1 MLILSQ
7 YDVRLIRVQAEH
19 LSLILRWRNNDW
31 VRKNMFV
38 QDILQEKDQL
48 AWFNSINNA
57 SNYYFII
64 EYLGEKVGLIH
75 AKNFSEEDGIG
86 EGGIFIGEHDY
97 LETWASVMA
106 SICLLNFIFAKTNI
120 NRSMVR
126 VQAHNRGAIS
136 YNLKLGYKIDYQDA
150 NECRMLLDKE
160 DFLYKTTVV
169 KSVLSKISK
178 GQDALIL
185 EGEKASNNLTQIN
198 RLFEN

>member
-86 EGGIFIGEHDY
+86 EGGIFIGEYDY

-126 VQAHNRGAIS
+126 VQAHNRRAIS
-136 YNLKLGYKIDYQDA
+136 YNLKLGYKIDYEDA
-150 NECRMLLDKE
+150 NECRMILDKE
-160 DFLYKTTVV
+160 DFLYKTTVL

-178 GQDALIL
+178 GKDALIL
-185 EGEKASNNLTQIN
+185 EGEKSSNTINQIN

>member
-86 EGGIFIGEHDY
+86 EGGIFIGKYDY

-126 VQAHNRGAIS
+126 VQAHNRRAIS
-136 YNLKLGYKIDYQDA
+136 YNLKLGYKIDYEDA
-150 NECRMLLDKE
+150 NELRMILDKE
-160 DFLYKTTVV
+160 DFLYKTTVL

>member
-38 QDILQEKDQL
+38 QDILKEKDQL

-86 EGGIFIGEHDY
+86 EGGIFIGEYDY

-126 VQAHNRGAIS
+126 VQAHNRRAIS
-136 YNLKLGYKIDYQDA
+136 YNLKLGYKIDYEDA
-150 NECRMLLDKE
+150 NECRLILDKE
-160 DFLYKTTVV
+160 DFLNKTSVL

-185 EGEKASNNLTQIN
+185 EGEKSSNTINQIN

>member
-86 EGGIFIGEHDY
+86 EGGIFIGEYDY
-97 LETWASVMA
+97 LDTWASVMA

-126 VQAHNRGAIS
+126 VQAHNRSAIA
-136 YNLKLGYKIDYQDA
+136 YNLKLGYKIDFEDA
-150 NECRMLLDKE
+150 NELRMILDKE
-160 DFLYKTTVV
+160 DFLYKTTVL

>member
-1 MLILSQ
+1 VLILSQ

-19 LSLILRWRNNDW
+19 LALILKWRNSDW

-64 EYLGEKVGLIH
+64 EYLGEKVGVIH

-86 EGGIFIGEHDY
+86 EGGIFIGEYDY

-126 VQAHNRGAIS
+126 VQTHNRRAIS

-150 NECRMLLDKE
+150 NECRMILDKE
-160 DFLYKTTVV
+160 DFLCKTTLL

-185 EGEKASNNLTQIN
+185 QGEKASNNLTQIN

>member
-19 LSLILRWRNNDW
+19 LTLILRWRNNDW

-38 QDILQEKDQL
+38 QDILKEKDQL

-75 AKNFSEEDGIG
+75 AKNFSEEDGMG
-86 EGGIFIGEHDY
+86 EGGIFIGEYDY

-126 VQAHNRGAIS
+126 VQAHNRRAIS
-136 YNLKLGYKIDYQDA
+136 YNLKLGYKIDYEDA
-150 NECRMLLDKE
+150 NELRMILDKE
-160 DFLYKTTVV
+160 DFLCKTTLL

-178 GQDALIL
+178 GQDSLIL
-185 EGEKASNNLTQIN
+185 EGEKASNNINQIN

>member
-38 QDILQEKDQL
+38 QDILEEKDQL

-86 EGGIFIGEHDY
+86 EGGIFIGEYDY

-126 VQAHNRGAIS
+126 VQAHNRRAIS
-136 YNLKLGYKIDYQDA
+136 YNLKLGYKIDFEDA
-150 NECRMLLDKE
+150 NELRMILDKE
-160 DFLYKTTVV
+160 DFLYKTTVL

>member
-1 MLILSQ
+1 VLILSQ

-86 EGGIFIGEHDY
+86 EGGIFIGEYDY

-126 VQAHNRGAIS
+126 VQAHNRRAIS
-136 YNLKLGYKIDYQDA
+136 YNLKLGYKIDFEDA
-150 NECRMLLDKE
+150 NELRMILDKE
-160 DFLYKTTVV
+160 DFLYKTTVL

-185 EGEKASNNLTQIN
+185 EGEKSSNNLTQIN

>member
-38 QDILQEKDQL
+38 QDILKEKDQL

-86 EGGIFIGEHDY
+86 EGGIFIGEYDY

-126 VQAHNRGAIS
+126 VQAHNRRAIS
-136 YNLKLGYKIDYQDA
+136 YNLKLGYKIDYEDA
-150 NECRMLLDKE
+150 NECRMILDKE
-160 DFLYKTTVV
+160 DFLNKTSVL

-185 EGEKASNNLTQIN
+185 EGEKSSNTINQIN

>member
-19 LSLILRWRNNDW
+19 LALILKWRNNDW

-38 QDILQEKDQL
+38 QDILQEKNQL

-64 EYLGEKVGLIH
+64 EYLGEKVGVIH
-75 AKNFSEEDGIG
+75 AKNFSEEDGMG
-86 EGGIFIGEHDY
+86 EGGIFIGEYDY

-126 VQAHNRGAIS
+126 VQAHNRRAIS
-136 YNLKLGYKIDYQDA
+136 YNLKLGYKIDHQDA
-150 NECRMLLDKE
+150 NECRMILDKE
-160 DFLYKTTVV
+160 DFLCKTTLL

-185 EGEKASNNLTQIN
+185 QGEKASNNLNQIN

>member
-1 MLILSQ
+1 VLILSQ

-19 LSLILRWRNNDW
+19 LTLILRWRNNDW

-86 EGGIFIGEHDY
+86 EGGIFIGEYDY

-126 VQAHNRGAIS
+126 VQAHNRRAIS
-136 YNLKLGYKIDYQDA
+136 YNLKLGYKIDYEDA
-150 NECRMLLDKE
+150 NELRMILDKE
-160 DFLYKTTVV
+160 DFLYKTTVL

-185 EGEKASNNLTQIN
+185 EGEKSSNTINQIN

>member
-1 MLILSQ
+1 VLILSQ

-19 LSLILRWRNNDW
+19 LALILKWRNNDW

-38 QDILQEKDQL
+38 QDILQEKNQL

-64 EYLGEKVGLIH
+64 EYLGEKVGVIH
-75 AKNFSEEDGIG
+75 AKNFIEEDGMG
-86 EGGIFIGEHDY
+86 EGGIFIGEYDY

-126 VQAHNRGAIS
+126 VQAHNRRAIS

-150 NECRMLLDKE
+150 NECRMILDKE
-160 DFLYKTTVV
+160 DFLCKTTLL

-185 EGEKASNNLTQIN
+185 QGEKASNNLTQIN

>member
-38 QDILQEKDQL
+38 QDILKEKDQL

-86 EGGIFIGEHDY
+86 EGGIFIGEYDY

-126 VQAHNRGAIS
+126 VQAHNRRAIS
-136 YNLKLGYKIDYQDA
+136 YNLKLGYKIDFEDA
-150 NECRMLLDKE
+150 NELRMILDKE
-160 DFLYKTTVV
+160 DFLHKTTVL

-178 GQDALIL
+178 GRDALIL

>member
-19 LSLILRWRNNDW
+19 LALILKWRNSDW

-38 QDILQEKDQL
+38 QDILQEKNQL

-64 EYLGEKVGLIH
+64 EYLGEKVGVIH
-75 AKNFSEEDGIG
+75 AKNFSAEDGIG
-86 EGGIFIGEHDY
+86 EGGIFIGEYDY
-97 LETWASVMA
+97 LESWASVMA

-126 VQAHNRGAIS
+126 VQAHNRRAIS
-136 YNLKLGYKIDYQDA
+136 YNLKLGYKIDHQDA
-150 NECRMLLDKE
+150 NECRMILNKE
-160 DFLYKTTVV
+160 DFLCKTTLL

-185 EGEKASNNLTQIN
+185 QGEKASNNLTQIN

>member
-126 VQAHNRGAIS
+126 VQAHNRRAIS
-136 YNLKLGYKIDYQDA
+136 YNLKLGYKIDFEDA
-150 NECRMLLDKE
+150 NELRMILDKE
-160 DFLYKTTVV
+160 DFLYKTTVL

>member
-86 EGGIFIGEHDY
+86 EGGIFIGEYDY

-126 VQAHNRGAIS
+126 VQAHNRHAIS
-136 YNLKLGYKIDYQDA
+136 YNLKLGYKIDFEDA
-150 NECRMLLDKE
+150 NELRMILDKE
-160 DFLYKTTVV
+160 DFLYKTTVL

>member
-19 LSLILRWRNNDW
+19 LTLILRWRNNDW

-75 AKNFSEEDGIG
+75 AKNFSEEDGMG
-86 EGGIFIGEHDY
+86 EGGIFIGEYDY

-126 VQAHNRGAIS
+126 VQAHNRRAIS
-136 YNLKLGYKIDYQDA
+136 YNLKLGYKIDYEDA
-150 NECRMLLDKE
+150 NELRMILDKE
-160 DFLYKTTVV
+160 DFLYKTTVL

-185 EGEKASNNLTQIN
+185 EGEKSSNTINQIN

>member
-19 LSLILRWRNNDW
+19 LSLILKWRNNDW

-86 EGGIFIGEHDY
+86 EGGIFIGKYDY

-126 VQAHNRGAIS
+126 VQAHNRRAIS
-136 YNLKLGYKIDYQDA
+136 YNLKLGYKIDYVDA
-150 NECRMLLDKE
+150 NECRMILDKE
-160 DFLYKTTVV
+160 DFLYKTTVL

-178 GQDALIL
+178 GKDALIL
-185 EGEKASNNLTQIN
+185 EGEKSSNTINQIN

>member
-19 LSLILRWRNNDW
+19 LALILKWRNSDW

-38 QDILQEKDQL
+38 QDVLQEKDQL
-48 AWFNSINNA
+48 AWYNSINNA

-64 EYLGEKVGLIH
+64 EYLGEKVGVIH
-75 AKNFSEEDGIG
+75 AKNFSEEDGMG
-86 EGGIFIGEHDY
+86 EGGIFIGEYDY

-126 VQAHNRGAIS
+126 VQTHNRRAIS
-136 YNLKLGYKIDYQDA
+136 YNLKLGYKIDHQDA
-150 NECRMLLDKE
+150 NECRMILDKE
-160 DFLYKTTVV
+160 DFFSKTTLL

-178 GQDALIL
+178 GQDELIL
-185 EGEKASNNLTQIN
+185 QGEKASNNLTQIN

>member
-19 LSLILRWRNNDW
+19 LALILKWRNNDW

-38 QDILQEKDQL
+38 QDILQEKNQL

-64 EYLGEKVGLIH
+64 EYLGEKVGVIH
-75 AKNFSEEDGIG
+75 AKNFSEEDGMG
-86 EGGIFIGEHDY
+86 EGGIFIGEYDY
-97 LETWASVMA
+97 LESWASVMA

-126 VQAHNRGAIS
+126 VQAHNRRAIS
-136 YNLKLGYKIDYQDA
+136 YNLKLGYKIDHQDA
-150 NECRMLLDKE
+150 NECRMILDKE
-160 DFLYKTTVV
+160 DFLCKTTLL

-185 EGEKASNNLTQIN
+185 QGEKASNNLTQIN

>member
-38 QDILQEKDQL
+38 QDILKEKDQL

-86 EGGIFIGEHDY
+86 EGGIFIGEYDY

-126 VQAHNRGAIS
+126 VQAHNRRAIS
-136 YNLKLGYKIDYQDA
+136 YNLKLGYKIDFEDA
-150 NECRMLLDKE
+150 NELRMILDKE
-160 DFLYKTTVV
+160 DFLYKTTVL

-178 GQDALIL
+178 GRDALIL

>member
-38 QDILQEKDQL
+38 QDILKEKDQL

-86 EGGIFIGEHDY
+86 EGGIFIGEYDY

-126 VQAHNRGAIS
+126 VQAHNRRAIS
-136 YNLKLGYKIDYQDA
+136 YNLKLGYKIDFEDA
-150 NECRMLLDKE
+150 NELRMILDKE
-160 DFLYKTTVV
+160 DFLYKTTVL

-185 EGEKASNNLTQIN
+185 EGEKSSNTINQIN

>member
-19 LSLILRWRNNDW
+19 LALILKWRNSDW

-64 EYLGEKVGLIH
+64 EYLGEKVGVIH
-75 AKNFSEEDGIG
+75 AKNFSEEDGMG
-86 EGGIFIGEHDY
+86 EGGIFIGEYDY

-126 VQAHNRGAIS
+126 VQAHNRRAIS
-136 YNLKLGYKIDYQDA
+136 YNLKLGYKIDHQDA
-150 NECRMLLDKE
+150 NECRMILDKE
-160 DFLYKTTVV
+160 DFLCKTTLL

-185 EGEKASNNLTQIN
+185 QGEKASNNLTQIN

>member
-1 MLILSQ
+1 VLILSQ

-19 LSLILRWRNNDW
+19 LALILKWRNSDW

-64 EYLGEKVGLIH
+64 EYLGEKVGVIH

-86 EGGIFIGEHDY
+86 EGGIFIGEYDY
-97 LETWASVMA
+97 LESWASVMA

-126 VQAHNRGAIS
+126 VQTHNRPAIS
-136 YNLKLGYKIDYQDA
+136 YNLKLGYKIVHQDA
-150 NECRMLLDKE
+150 NECRMILDKE
-160 DFLYKTTVV
+160 DFLSKTTLL

-185 EGEKASNNLTQIN
+185 QGEKASNNLTQIN

>member
-19 LSLILRWRNNDW
+19 LTLILKWRNSDW

-48 AWFNSINNA
+48 AWYNSINNA

-64 EYLGEKVGLIH
+64 EYLGEKVGVIH
-75 AKNFSEEDGIG
+75 AKNFSEEDGMG
-86 EGGIFIGEHDY
+86 EGGIFIGEYDY

-126 VQAHNRGAIS
+126 VQTHNRRAIS
-136 YNLKLGYKIDYQDA
+136 YNLKLGYKIDHQDA
-150 NECRMLLDKE
+150 NECRMILDKE
-160 DFLYKTTVV
+160 DFFSKTTLL

-178 GQDALIL
+178 GQDELIL
-185 EGEKASNNLTQIN
+185 QGEKASNNLTQIN

>member
-86 EGGIFIGEHDY
+86 EGGVFIGEYDY

-150 NECRMLLDKE
+150 NELRMILDKE
-160 DFLYKTTVV
+160 DFLYKTTVL

-185 EGEKASNNLTQIN
+185 EGEKSSNTINQIN

>member
-19 LSLILRWRNNDW
+19 LALILKWRNSDW
-31 VRKNMFV
+31 VRQNMFV

-48 AWFNSINNA
+48 AWFNLINDA

-64 EYLGEKVGLIH
+64 EYLGEKVGVIH
-75 AKNFSEEDGIG
+75 AKNFSEEDGMG
-86 EGGIFIGEHDY
+86 EGGIFIGEYDY

-126 VQAHNRGAIS
+126 VQAHNRRAIS
-136 YNLKLGYKIDYQDA
+136 YNLKLGYKIDHQDA
-150 NECRMLLDKE
+150 NECRMILDKE
-160 DFLYKTTVV
+160 DFLCKTTLL

-178 GQDALIL
+178 GQDELIL
-185 EGEKASNNLTQIN
+185 QGEKASNNLTQIN

>member
-86 EGGIFIGEHDY
+86 EGGIFIGEYDY

-136 YNLKLGYKIDYQDA
+136 YNLKLGYKIDFEDA
-150 NECRMLLDKE
+150 NELRMILDKE
-160 DFLYKTTVV
+160 DFLYKTTVL

>member
-1 MLILSQ
+1 MLVLSQ
-7 YDVRLIRVQAEH
+7 YNVRLIRVQAEH
-19 LSLILRWRNNDW
+19 LSLILKWRNNDW

-38 QDILQEKDQL
+38 QDILKEKDQL

-86 EGGIFIGEHDY
+86 EGGIFIGEYDY

-126 VQAHNRGAIS
+126 VQAHNRSAIS
-136 YNLKLGYKIDYQDA
+136 YNLMLGYKIDFEDA
-150 NECRMLLDKE
+150 NELRMILDKE
-160 DFLYKTTVV
+160 DFLYKTTVL

-185 EGEKASNNLTQIN
+185 EGEKSSNTINQIN

>member
-19 LSLILRWRNNDW
+19 LTLILKWRNSDW

-48 AWFNSINNA
+48 TWYNSINNA

-64 EYLGEKVGLIH
+64 EYLGEKVGVIH
-75 AKNFSEEDGIG
+75 AKNFSEEDGMG
-86 EGGIFIGEHDY
+86 EGGIFIGEYDY

-106 SICLLNFIFAKTNI
+106 SICLLNFIFTKTNI

-126 VQAHNRGAIS
+126 VQAHNRRAIS

-150 NECRMLLDKE
+150 NECRMILDKE
-160 DFLYKTTVV
+160 DFLCKTTLL

-185 EGEKASNNLTQIN
+185 KGEKASNNLIQIN